1 MIENHFKENLR
12 NDYKK
17 YMEMKKVEKDTTEEV
32 SDAEREICQKLLSLL
47 DCDDE

>member
-17 YMEMKKVEKDTTEEV
+17 FLKMKNLEDDATEEV

>member
-1 MIENHFKENLR
+1 MKNLEE
-12 NDYKK
+12 DA
-17 YMEMKKVEKDTTEEV
+17 TEEV